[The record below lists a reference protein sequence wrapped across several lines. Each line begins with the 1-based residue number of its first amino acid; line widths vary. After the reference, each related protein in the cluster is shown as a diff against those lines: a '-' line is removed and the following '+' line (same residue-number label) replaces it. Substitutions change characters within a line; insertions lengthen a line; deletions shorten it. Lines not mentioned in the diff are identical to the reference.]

1 MVLFLCI
8 MFASFTDPMAGLICT
23 ARRLSE
29 FVFYKVIRPN
39 GGSRMVRN
47 VRKGSENGA

>member
-1 MVLFLCI
+1 

-29 FVFYKVIRPN
+29 FVFYKVIRSN